1 MSHPSIEM
9 DLLYSVK
16 RELTSMVGFRTRRVI
31 TKKSCGTNILFVIFM
46 GHFGWREMK
55 KKTKTKTKKTRKS
68 KCNEV
73 FENCLHMFG

>member
-16 RELTSMVGFRTRRVI
+16 RDLTSMVGFRTRRVI
-31 TKKSCGTNILFVIFM
+31 TKKSRGTNILFVIFM

-55 KKTKTKTKKTRKS
+55 KNKKK
-68 KCNEV
+68 KN
-73 FENCLHMFG
+73 